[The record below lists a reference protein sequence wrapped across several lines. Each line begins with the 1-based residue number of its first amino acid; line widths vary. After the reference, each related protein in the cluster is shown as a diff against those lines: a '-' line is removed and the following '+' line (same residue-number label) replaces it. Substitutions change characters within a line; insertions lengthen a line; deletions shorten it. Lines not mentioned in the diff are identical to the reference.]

1 MFCKTCQYPLWNL
14 KERTCPECGTGFAPS
29 HFRFTPNSIQF
40 LCPHCSQQYYGT
52 SQTGHLLPP
61 KFECVKCAHHIEMDQ
76 MVLIPA
82 AGIDERR
89 TQARINP
96 WTDRLTRPKFRDWLK
111 TTLMSMG
118 APAALILATDPG
130 VKRRRTLGYASL
142 TAALASALSIVMPF
156 LVLAPFLVPLGINA
170 QGVMAIA
177 VWVLGVLL
185 TGLMMYVF
193 VPLYALVAHAVL
205 RGGKPRAG
213 FRMTMHAV
221 SLSSGANI
229 FWGVPIFGMMAGF
242 VGLIWWGISL
252 SVMLRVVHK
261 VGRVRAT
268 IAGMLVPAMMFLL
281 AIAGIVALMLFSFTM
296 ASTAMTTMSASA
308 ATELAKISRATRMA
322 FVEDGRERHVGALI
336 LEGDLPIADVIS
348 DTFSQTS
355 QAVVGGVDLTPVM
368 VSGTEQERD
377 TLAQSFDALLTPDL
391 IAYRVGD
398 IIVIRDV
405 PDPSPDPELWRVAV
419 SLEPAAN
426 AVWYSQTT
434 QGGPNPFLPMG
445 MGGPQNTSINPDV
458 TQQNVIRAVHGL
470 PPLPPLHTI
479 TDAAPFR
486 VTDSVAPASPAA
498 PESPPEM
505 PETPD
510 GPG

>member
-1 MFCKTCQYPLWNL
+1 VFCKTCQYPLWNL
-14 KERTCPECGTGFAPS
+14 KERTCPECGSGYAPS
-29 HFRFTPNSIQF
+29 QFRFAPNSIQF

-89 TQARINP
+89 TQARVNP

-118 APAALILATDPG
+118 APGALILATDPG
-130 VKRRRTLGYASL
+130 VKRSRTLAYAGL
-142 TAALASALSIVMPF
+142 TAALTSALSIVMPF
-156 LVLAPFLVPLGINA
+156 LVLAPLLVPLGINA

-185 TGLMMYVF
+185 TGVMMYVF
-193 VPLYALVAHAVL
+193 VPFYALVAHAVL

-229 FWGVPIFGMMAGF
+229 FWGVPVFGMMAGF

-268 IAGMLVPAMMFLL
+268 IAGMLVPAMIFLV
-281 AIAGIVALMLFSFTM
+281 AIAGIVALMLFSFRM
-296 ASTAMTTMSASA
+296 ASTAMTTMSSSA
-308 ATELAKISRATRMA
+308 ATELAKISRASRMA
-322 FVEDGRERHVGALI
+322 FVEDGRERHLGSMI
-336 LEGDLPIADVIS
+336 LEGDLPVADVIG
-348 DTFSQTS
+348 DMLSQTS
-355 QAVVGGVDLTPVM
+355 QAVVGGVDLTPLI
-368 VSGTEQERD
+368 VSGTEQERAA
-377 TLAQSFDALLTPDL
+377 LAESFDALLTPDL

-405 PDPSPDPELWRVAV
+405 PDPSPDPNLWRFAL
-419 SLEPAAN
+419 SLEPVAN
-426 AVWYSQTT
+426 AVWYQQNVQVSAGPFMTT
-434 QGGPNPFLPMG
+434 G
-445 MGGPQNTSINPDV
+445 MGGSDNTSINPDV
-458 TQQNVIRAVHGL
+458 TQQNAIRASHGL

-486 VTDSVAPASPAA
+486 VTDSALPDA
-498 PESPPEM
+498 PESQPEA